1 MKRQGENVK
10 KQKGGRG
17 LQQTGRR
24 ADDREADEED
34 VSLGVRERAET
45 VVIFLTGSIPE
56 TQVDGLAIDHHVRAV
71 VVKHSRDVLAVL
83 GEETHNSTGETKKK
97 KNPPKISTS
106 KGASDKPR
114 EGVGGEGDE
123 ETGLADR
130 TITDND
136 TLDGLHGCNAL
147 HTQQRKD
154 DDKKTVSQSTKGR
167 QK

>member
-1 MKRQGENVK
+1 M
-10 KQKGGRG
+10 
-17 LQQTGRR
+17 QQTGRR

-97 KNPPKISTS
+97 NPPKISTS

-154 DDKKTVSQSTKGR
+154 DDKKRSVSQQKDAKSEAKTTDARPPKHTTK
-167 QK
+167 